1 MVSIPGIPVEATN
14 YIRGVTKAGMRSTV
28 QVVTPDVPVYD
39 DVSGYAVGA
48 TKAVGYSGPATV
60 HDAQGGG
67 EQDFADGMVEVNS
80 IQISVPFDAAP
91 VPQVEDHLTITATD
105 DPTLVGET
113 LRIISITNGGVIP
126 VVRTLTCTF
135 VQANPFNPGA

>member
-1 MVSIPGIPVEATN
+1 MVSIPGIPVDATN
-14 YIRGVTKAGMRSTV
+14 YIRSVTKAGMRSVV

-39 DVSGYAVGA
+39 DVTGFATGT

-60 HDAQGGG
+60 HDAQGGS
-67 EQDFADGMVEVNS
+67 EQEFADGLVEVNT
-80 IQISVPFDAAP
+80 IQIAVPFDATP
-91 VPQVEDHLTITATD
+91 VPQVEDHLTVTATD

-113 LRIISITNGGVIP
+113 LRIISISNGGVIP